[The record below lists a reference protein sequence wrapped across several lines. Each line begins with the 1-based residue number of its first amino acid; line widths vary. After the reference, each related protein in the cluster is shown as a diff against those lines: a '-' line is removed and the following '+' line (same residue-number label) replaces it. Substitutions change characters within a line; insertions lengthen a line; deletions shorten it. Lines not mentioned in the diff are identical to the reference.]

1 MTQANTVGV
10 VAIGRNEGERLV
22 RCLMSVRQLA
32 RHVIY
37 VNSGSTD
44 GSASAAERLEAKV
57 VNLDLTKPFT
67 AARARNAGF
76 AALKKID
83 PDIRFVQFLD
93 GDCTMASKWIE
104 SALVLVNDRND
115 VAIVCGRLRERY
127 PKASIYNELLDLEWD
142 TTIGEVSSCGGLAL
156 VRVEA
161 FESVGGF
168 RPDLIAGEEPE
179 LCLRLRERGWKIWR
193 LDADMAKHDAAMKHF
208 GQWWRRTVRGG
219 YGMADVC
226 WLYRNSPS
234 GIWRREVAR
243 AIFWG
248 GALPL
253 IIGLGTLVHPAALI
267 GVLAY
272 VYPICRNSLSRGP
285 ASSQSW
291 KYALHTTVAKFGEFQ
306 GICKFIW
313 HRSRNRN
320 ATLIEYK

>member
-1 MTQANTVGV
+1 MTQATTVGV

-22 RCLMSVRQLA
+22 RCLMSVRQLG

-37 VNSGSTD
+37 VDSGSTD
-44 GSASAAERLEAKV
+44 GSSSTAERLEAKV
-57 VNLDLTKPFT
+57 VSLELTKPFT

-115 VAIVCGRLRERY
+115 VGIVCGRQRERY
-127 PKASIYNELLDLEWD
+127 PKATIYNELLDLEYRD
-142 TTIGEVSSCGGLAL
+142 TPIGEVSHYGGSAL
-156 VRVEA
+156 VRVAA
-161 FESVGGF
+161 FESVGGY

-179 LCLRLRERGWKIWR
+179 LCLRLRERGWKIWQ
-193 LDADMAKHDAAMKHF
+193 LDADMAEHDAAMKYF
-208 GQWWRRTVRGG
+208 GQWWLRTVRGG
-219 YGMADVC
+219 YGMANVD

-234 GIWRREVAR
+234 GLWRREAAR
-243 AIFWG
+243 SMFYG

-272 VYPICRNSLSRGP
+272 VFQICR
-285 ASSQSW
+285 
-291 KYALHTTVAKFGEFQ
+291 V
-306 GICKFIW
+306 
-313 HRSRNRN
+313 
-320 ATLIEYK
+320 